1 MPPEQPVS
9 PPPADDLAM
18 AAAAAAPAGEA
29 ALAGARDRLARWRLD
44 TRVRI
49 PAWTD
54 GRYSQRT
61 DPASGLPSLRA
72 DFFSAGGQ
80 RKGHLLMHGDG
91 SWYGEFDVCLSH
103 PERAGW
109 WIEAVEVW
117 GSGEVVKSEL
127 RLLPLPDEAP

>member
-1 MPPEQPVS
+1 MPPEHVSPVS
-9 PPPADDLAM
+9 TDDLAT
-18 AAAAAAPAGEA
+18 AAAAVAPAGEA
-29 ALAGARDRLARWRLD
+29 LLAGARDHLARWRLD
-44 TRVRI
+44 ARVRI

-54 GRYSQRT
+54 GRYARHT

-80 RKGHLLMHGDG
+80 RKGHLLFHANG
-91 SWYGEFDVCLSH
+91 SRYGEFDVCLPH

-117 GSGEVVKSEL
+117 GAGDAVKSEL
-127 RLLPLPDEAP
+127 RLLALPDDAP